1 MCMATKVNLP
11 GYSLERLVQCSENR
25 SFKSLEEY
33 VNTNSPTY
41 VNPNANSSTGS
52 NAIAVPGVCGT
63 SAKFQCESGQ
73 LATPTYGTDAPRGTS
88 TWYCK

>member
-1 MCMATKVNLP
+1 
-11 GYSLERLVQCSENR
+11 
-25 SFKSLEEY
+25 
-33 VNTNSPTY
+33 